1 MICVLVTGVQ
11 TCARPISRCCAGV
24 EVHSISFFIDFV
36 CLPLWF
42 SGLCKQWLRNHCGD
56 DGQSDLHSISPHGSP
71 PAHIISAV
79 RLASTAVSSADG
91 VTDGTASIPG
101 TT

>member
-1 MICVLVTGVQ
+1 M
-11 TCARPISRCCAGV
+11 RISDWSSDVCSSDL
-24 EVHSISFFIDFV
+24 SISFFIDFV

-91 VTDGTASIPG
+91 VTDGTASNPG
-101 TT
+101 TRSEEHPSDSSH